1 MNIKKI
7 CLLVSTLISSIALKA
22 DNNNENLWLM
32 FAQGCDQYVIAQYQ
46 EVTVNSFSNTDE
58 KGRNIYQIALD
69 KHKETNS
76 IPCVRMALFLEQE
89 AKRLRNKLNE
99 DSKILDAVEKTFEAP
114 HK

>member
-1 MNIKKI
+1 MNIIKVCI
-7 CLLVSTLISSIALKA
+7 LAAATLSGVALNA

-46 EVTVNSFSNTDE
+46 EVTVDSFSGTDE

-76 IPCVRMALFLEQE
+76 IPCVRMALFLEKE
-89 AKRLRNKLNE
+89 AKRLRNKLDE
-99 DSKILDAVEKTFEAP
+99 DSKILDEVEKTFETP
-114 HK
+114 H

>member
-7 CLLVSTLISSIALKA
+7 SVLVGALISGVTLKA
-22 DNNNENLWLM
+22 DSNNENLWLM

-46 EVTVNSFSNTDE
+46 EVTVDSFSGIDE

-76 IPCVRMALFLEQE
+76 IPCVRMALFLEKE
-89 AKRLRNKLNE
+89 AKRLRNKLIE
-99 DSKILDAVEKTFEAP
+99 DNKVLDEVEKTFETP
-114 HK
+114 HQ